1 MRSENIELKSDLEN
15 LFKDLEEAKRES
27 QNVVPIS
34 KPKIEQSD
42 IKNLLSGLEEA
53 SKEARVVERKRRDYV
68 ETTPDDLSN
77 LIKDLEEVSKQTT
90 KKEEIAEQ
98 VKIDVNSL
106 ENLMKELSVAYEESK
121 NEVIKDVV
129 LEPKSVEVVDESA
142 KIEEFEHLFSEL
154 ADVKSE
160 PEPEVIEEFV
170 DNVIVGFEEESD
182 EDVIKIYAEQIKNTA
197 PKQKPQQHDVYQTD
211 ISTLEGLTKEFTRF
225 KARIVEQ
232 LGSLGGSGEVN
243 LSKLDDV
250 NVSGQEDGD
259 VLTFNKSTGKYVL
272 KSSTST
278 TNTGQLLSD
287 EEINLELELGSGNIV
302 LNGTD
307 SDSAHA
313 GENIRLDLGDD
324 TNVVFNAT
332 DPSGTSEGDDVLL
345 EAGVGGSRDLD
356 YTVLQDLTSDIIP
369 AQTGKINLGSVTNR
383 FKNIFLESNTID
395 LGGSTISSDGTGQ
408 IIVSATGAVLPV
420 GSKTTDEKELL
431 TVLPTTTEADETLP
445 SFADQGA
452 LRAQSTRTIPL
463 FTRAGDGTVDTSGTP
478 NVSFTFANTL
488 ARRSV
493 YTNSGFSFLL
503 SNGTQRSDLT
513 PEIFEF

>member
-1 MRSENIELKSDLEN
+1 MRSENIELKSDLVN

-27 QNVVPIS
+27 SSVVPIS

-53 SKEARVVERKRRDYV
+53 SKEARVVERKRKDYV

-77 LIKDLEEVSKQTT
+77 LIKDLEEVSKQTI
-90 KKEEIAEQ
+90 KKEEITKQ
-98 VKIDVNSL
+98 VEIDINSL
-106 ENLMKELSVAYEESK
+106 ENLMKELSVAYKESK
-121 NEVIKDVV
+121 NEIIEEVI
-129 LEPKSVEVVDESA
+129 LEPESIEVVDESK
-142 KIEEFEHLFSEL
+142 KIEEFEQLFSGL
-154 ADVKSE
+154 TSVN
-160 PEPEVIEEFV
+160 PEPEVIEEFL
-170 DNVIVGFEEESD
+170 NNAIVGFEEESD
-182 EDVIKIYAEQIKNTA
+182 EDAIKVYAEQIKNTA

-225 KARIVEQ
+225 KARIIEQ

-259 VLTFNKSTGKYVL
+259 VLTFNKSTGKYEL

-278 TNTGQLLSD
+278 TSTGQLLSD
-287 EEINLELELGSGNIV
+287 EDGS
-302 LNGTD
+302 
-307 SDSAHA
+307 H
-313 GENIRLDLGDD
+313 
-324 TNVVFNAT
+324 VVFNAT
-332 DPSGTSEGDDVLL
+332 DSSGTSEGDDVLL
-345 EAGVGGSRDLD
+345 ESGVGGSRDLD
-356 YTVLQDLTSDIIP
+356 YSVLQNLTSDIIP
-369 AQTGKINLGSVTNR
+369 TQTGKINLGSATNR

-408 IIVSATGAVLPV
+408 IIVSASGATLPI
-420 GSKTTDEKELL
+420 GSKTTDNKELL
-431 TVLPTTTEADETLP
+431 TVLPTTTTADETLP
-445 SFADQGA
+445 DFADQGA
-452 LRAQSTRTIPL
+452 LRAQSTRTVPL

-478 NVSFTFANTL
+478 NVNFTFANTL

>member
-1 MRSENIELKSDLEN
+1 MRSGNIELKSDLEN

-53 SKEARVVERKRRDYV
+53 SKEARVVEKKRKDYI

-160 PEPEVIEEFV
+160 PEAIDEFV

-182 EDVIKIYAEQIKNTA
+182 EDAVKIYAEQIKNTA
-197 PKQKPQQHDVYQTD
+197 PKQKPQQHNVYQTD

-225 KARIVEQ
+225 KARIIEQ
-232 LGSLGGSGEVN
+232 LGSLGGGGEVN
-243 LSKLDDV
+243 LSNLDDV

-259 VLTFNKSTGKYVL
+259 VLTFNKSTGKYEL

-307 SDSAHA
+307 SDSSHA

-369 AQTGKINLGSVTNR
+369 AQTGKINLGSATNR
-383 FKNIFLESNTID
+383 FQNIFLESNTID

-408 IIVSATGAVLPV
+408 IILSAAGAVLPI
-420 GSKTTDEKELL
+420 GSKTTDDKELL

-478 NVSFTFANTL
+478 NVNFTFANTL

-503 SNGTQRSDLT
+503 SNGTERSDLT
-513 PEIFEF
+513 AEIFEF

>member
-1 MRSENIELKSDLEN
+1 MRSENIELKSDLVN

-27 QNVVPIS
+27 SSVVPIS

-53 SKEARVVERKRRDYV
+53 SKEARVVEKKRKDYI

-77 LIKDLEEVSKQTT
+77 LIKDLEEVSKQTI
-90 KKEEIAEQ
+90 KKEEITKQ
-98 VKIDVNSL
+98 VEIDINSL
-106 ENLMKELSVAYEESK
+106 ENLMKELSVAYKESK
-121 NEVIKDVV
+121 NEIIEEVI
-129 LEPKSVEVVDESA
+129 LEPESIEVVDESK
-142 KIEEFEHLFSEL
+142 KIEEFEQLFSGL
-154 ADVKSE
+154 TSVN
-160 PEPEVIEEFV
+160 PEPEVIEEFL
-170 DNVIVGFEEESD
+170 NNAIVGFEEESD
-182 EDVIKIYAEQIKNTA
+182 EDAIKVYAEQIKNTA

-225 KARIVEQ
+225 KARIIEQ

-259 VLTFNKSTGKYVL
+259 VLTFNKSTGKYEL

-278 TNTGQLLSD
+278 TSTGQLLSD
-287 EEINLELELGSGNIV
+287 EDGS
-302 LNGTD
+302 
-307 SDSAHA
+307 H
-313 GENIRLDLGDD
+313 
-324 TNVVFNAT
+324 VVFNAT
-332 DPSGTSEGDDVLL
+332 DSSGTSEGDDLLL
-345 EAGVGGSRDLD
+345 ESGVGGSRDLD
-356 YTVLQDLTSDIIP
+356 YSVLQNLTSDIIP
-369 AQTGKINLGSVTNR
+369 THTGKINLGSATNR

-408 IIVSATGAVLPV
+408 IIVSASGATLPI
-420 GSKTTDEKELL
+420 GSKTTDNKELL
-431 TVLPTTTEADETLP
+431 TVLPTTTTADETLP
-445 SFADQGA
+445 DFADQGA
-452 LRAQSTRTIPL
+452 LRAQSTRTVPL

-478 NVSFTFANTL
+478 NVNFTFANTL

-503 SNGTQRSDLT
+503 SNGTERSDLT

>member
-1 MRSENIELKSDLEN
+1 MRSENIELKSDLVN

-27 QNVVPIS
+27 SSVVPIS

-53 SKEARVVERKRRDYV
+53 SKEARVVEKKRKDYI

-77 LIKDLEEVSKQTT
+77 LIKDLEEVSKQTI
-90 KKEEIAEQ
+90 KKEEITKQ
-98 VKIDVNSL
+98 VEIDINSL
-106 ENLMKELSVAYEESK
+106 ENLMKELSVAYKESK
-121 NEVIKDVV
+121 NEIIEEVI
-129 LEPKSVEVVDESA
+129 LEPESIEVVDESK
-142 KIEEFEHLFSEL
+142 KIEEFEQLFSGL
-154 ADVKSE
+154 TSVN
-160 PEPEVIEEFV
+160 PEPEVIEEFL
-170 DNVIVGFEEESD
+170 NNAIVGFEEESD
-182 EDVIKIYAEQIKNTA
+182 EDAIKVYAEQIKNTA

-225 KARIVEQ
+225 KARIIEQ

-259 VLTFNKSTGKYVL
+259 VLTFNKSTGKYEL

-278 TNTGQLLSD
+278 TSTGQLLSD
-287 EEINLELELGSGNIV
+287 EDGS
-302 LNGTD
+302 
-307 SDSAHA
+307 H
-313 GENIRLDLGDD
+313 
-324 TNVVFNAT
+324 VVFNAT
-332 DPSGTSEGDDVLL
+332 DSSGTSEGDDVLL
-345 EAGVGGSRDLD
+345 ESGVGGSRDLD
-356 YTVLQDLTSDIIP
+356 YSVLQNLTSDIIP
-369 AQTGKINLGSVTNR
+369 THTGKINLGSATNR

-408 IIVSATGAVLPV
+408 IIVSASGATLPI
-420 GSKTTDEKELL
+420 GSKTTDNKELL
-431 TVLPTTTEADETLP
+431 TVLPTTTTADETLP
-445 SFADQGA
+445 DFADQGA
-452 LRAQSTRTIPL
+452 LRAQSTRTVPL

-478 NVSFTFANTL
+478 NVNFTFANTL

-503 SNGTQRSDLT
+503 SNGTERSDLT

>member
-1 MRSENIELKSDLEN
+1 MRSENIELKSDLVN

-27 QNVVPIS
+27 SSVVPIS

-53 SKEARVVERKRRDYV
+53 SKEARVVEKKRKDYI

-90 KKEEIAEQ
+90 KKEEITKQ
-98 VKIDVNSL
+98 VEIDINSL
-106 ENLMKELSVAYEESK
+106 ENLMKELSVAYKESK
-121 NEVIKDVV
+121 NEIIEEVI
-129 LEPKSVEVVDESA
+129 LEPESIEVVDESK
-142 KIEEFEHLFSEL
+142 KIEEFEQLFSGL
-154 ADVKSE
+154 TDVK
-160 PEPEVIEEFV
+160 PEPEVIEEFL
-170 DNVIVGFEEESD
+170 NNAIVGFEEESD
-182 EDVIKIYAEQIKNTA
+182 EDAIKVYAEQIKNTA

-225 KARIVEQ
+225 KARIIEQ

-259 VLTFNKSTGKYVL
+259 VLTFNKSTGKYEL

-278 TNTGQLLSD
+278 TSTGQLLSD
-287 EEINLELELGSGNIV
+287 EDGS
-302 LNGTD
+302 
-307 SDSAHA
+307 H
-313 GENIRLDLGDD
+313 
-324 TNVVFNAT
+324 VVFNAT
-332 DPSGTSEGDDVLL
+332 DSSGTSEGDDVLL
-345 EAGVGGSRDLD
+345 ESGVGGSRDLD
-356 YTVLQDLTSDIIP
+356 YSVLQNLTSDIIP
-369 AQTGKINLGSVTNR
+369 TQTGKINLGSATNR

-408 IIVSATGAVLPV
+408 IIVSASGATLPI
-420 GSKTTDEKELL
+420 GSKTTDNKELL
-431 TVLPTTTEADETLP
+431 TVLPTTTTADETLP
-445 SFADQGA
+445 DFADQGA
-452 LRAQSTRTIPL
+452 LRAQSTRTVPL

-478 NVSFTFANTL
+478 NVNFTFANTL

-503 SNGTQRSDLT
+503 SNGTERSDLT
-513 PEIFEF
+513 AEIFEF